1 MVSGNTTSNESATT
15 DSQSAGRL
23 PSYLRQYDRLATT
36 DERED
41 GQRDGSVTFVETSY
55 GATADSDDLDNRIAA
70 TDPDIVAVELDDLR
84 YRELADADTE
94 ENVDAGDVLSGKT
107 GYQFLG
113 HWLTTAIENRYTNEY
128 QQSPEKPVETA
139 LDSADEQSAAV
150 ALVDRD
156 LNDTTQRL
164 WTHLRLRD
172 KLSMTDALTSD
183 FGGPWK
189 VGMAI
194 GLFWGLLFGAI
205 LRLLVDPLVLP
216 AAPSVGNAT
225 LDALAGPLVSTL
237 DALIVIGLF
246 GLLFGIPFS
255 LFLAAGTR
263 VFERAGI
270 TFDSLTDADPVTM
283 VLETYAPSP
292 AAKTK
297 LTDDRDALIAHRLAE
312 LQDAGYDVAAV
323 VGSGRRERIETY
335 LANPKTRPPLESVAG
350 PVETGRYRSLIYRV
364 IGYGVTVILV
374 ALFLL
379 IALGGT
385 QDGLLL
391 QLFVAWF
398 VVNFVAAAGVAFLAG
413 AHWTSAGVGGAVAW
427 LTSVN
432 PLITPG
438 LFIAYVEL
446 QYTKVKLSDIW
457 RMKTLMQ
464 QRERTA
470 RARLRRMHREIGLF
484 RLLFIMT
491 VANLASF
498 TASVVFVAVILPFIA
513 ADVGG
518 LAGLGEELLTGME
531 DGAAVLREFL
541 L

>member
-1 MVSGNTTSNESATT
+1 MGSGNTKGNESVGTE
-15 DSQSAGRL
+15 SSSGGRL
-23 PSYLRQYDRLATT
+23 PRYLRRYDRLAP
-36 DERED
+36 
-41 GQRDGSVTFVETSY
+41 RDDRDAGSEGSVTFVETSY
-55 GATADSDDLDNRIAA
+55 GATGEAAGVENRIAG

-94 ENVDAGDVLSGKT
+94 EEVDASDVLSGKT

-113 HWLTTAIENRYTNEY
+113 HWLTNALQHRHDDAYEHAPE
-128 QQSPEKPVETA
+128 QSVKTA
-139 LDSADEQSAAV
+139 LDSADERSAAV
-150 ALVDRD
+150 ALLDRD

-164 WTHLRLRD
+164 WMRLRLRD
-172 KLSMTDALTSD
+172 KLSITAALTSD

-189 VGMAI
+189 VGMAV

-205 LRLLVDPLVLP
+205 LRLLVEPLILP
-216 AAPSVGNAT
+216 AAPTLGSAT
-225 LDALAGPLVSTL
+225 LDTLAGPLVSTL
-237 DALIVIGLF
+237 DAFIVIGLF

-255 LFLAAGTR
+255 LFLAFGTR
-263 VFERAGI
+263 TFERAHI
-270 TFDSLTDADPVTM
+270 PFESLTDVDPVTA
-283 VLETYAPSP
+283 VLETFAPSK
-292 AAKTK
+292 AAATQ
-297 LTDDRDALIAHRLAE
+297 LRDDRDALIAHRLAE
-312 LQDAGYDVAAV
+312 LRDAGYDVTAV
-323 VGSGRRERIETY
+323 VGCGRRNTIETY
-335 LANPKTRPPLESVAG
+335 LTDPQTRPPLEAVAG
-350 PVETGRYRSLIYRV
+350 PVETGRYRSLVYRA
-364 IGYGVTVILV
+364 IGYGVTLILV

-379 IALGGT
+379 VALGGT

-391 QLFVAWF
+391 QLFAAWF
-398 VVNFVAAAGVAFLAG
+398 IVNFVAAAGVAFLAG
-413 AHWTSAGVGGAVAW
+413 AHWTSASVGGAVAW

-457 RMKTLMQ
+457 QMKALMQ

-470 RARLRRMHREIGLF
+470 RARLTRMHREIGLF

-518 LAGLGEELLTGME
+518 LAGLGEELLAGMD
-531 DGAAVLREFL
+531 DGVTVLREL
-541 L
+541 VP